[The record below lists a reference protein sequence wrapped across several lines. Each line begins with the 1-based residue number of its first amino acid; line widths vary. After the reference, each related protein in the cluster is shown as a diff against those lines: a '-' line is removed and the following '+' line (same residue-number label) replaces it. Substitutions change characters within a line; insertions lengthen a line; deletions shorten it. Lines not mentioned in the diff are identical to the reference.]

1 MSWAIAAA
9 VASGLQAVS
18 SIQQGR
24 FQQAQYKIKAKQAEL
39 QGRQNALNYSQQA
52 LGVLENQRR
61 MAGSLVARSAAGGI
75 DPFSGSPMTVD
86 QWNAFQA
93 GEEYNLGLENADMA
107 IAGGLAQSQSL
118 QAAGKQ
124 AMKTAYVGALSS
136 VAMGAY
142 MYNSLSTPAS
152 TATKFGS
159 PNLGQMWNNYSATGS
174 IGGNFGFGASNSL
187 MTGVTPAGFMP

>member
-24 FQQAQYKIKAKQAEL
+24 FQQAQYNIKAKQAEL

-61 MAGSLVARSAAGGI
+61 MAGTLVARGAAGGI

-93 GEEYNLGLENADMA
+93 GKEYNLGLENADMA

-124 AMKTAYVGALSS
+124 AMKTAYMNAAIS
-136 VAMGAY
+136 VAQGVY
-142 MYNSLSTPAS
+142 MYGSLSTPSPTGTGSLGLNTSGANSMSAANQSWAS
-152 TATKFGS
+152 SQGFSMSSSNAAWA
-159 PNLGQMWNNYSATGS
+159 NLG
-174 IGGNFGFGASNSL
+174 L
-187 MTGVTPAGFMP
+187 

>member
-1 MSWAIAAA
+1 MTWAVAAA

-18 SIQQGR
+18 SIQQGKY
-24 FQQAQYKIKAKQAEL
+24 QKAMYNIQAKQAEL
-39 QGRQNALNYSQQA
+39 QGRQNALNYSRQA

-61 MAGSLVARSAAGGI
+61 MASSLVARGAAGGI

-86 QWNAFQA
+86 QWNAFKA

-124 AMKTAYVGALSS
+124 AMKSAYMNAAIS
-136 VAMGAY
+136 VAQGAY
-142 MYNSLSTPAS
+142 MYNSLSVPSGSGTGSLGLNTSGANSMSAANQSWAS
-152 TATKFGS
+152 SQGFSMSSSNAAWA
-159 PNLGQMWNNYSATGS
+159 NLG
-174 IGGNFGFGASNSL
+174 L
-187 MTGVTPAGFMP
+187 

>member
-39 QGRQNALNYSQQA
+39 QGRQNALNYSRQA

-124 AMKTAYVGALSS
+124 AMKSAYLNAAIS
-136 VAMGAY
+136 VAQGAF
-142 MYNSLSTPAS
+142 MYNSLSTP
-152 TATKFGS
+152 T
-159 PNLGQMWNNYSATGS
+159 PTG
-174 IGGNFGFGASNSL
+174 
-187 MTGVTPAGFMP
+187 TPAPVVDKSVNFTAGPF